1 MRGDRDCTLFAFGF
15 LGHALVE
22 ARDDAEALA
31 GWSFAPDYQTALFV
45 VAKRA
50 GGLVASGALD
60 PSVAFAALFK
70 AAHKAELVAALGL
83 PLVRDIVTDG
93 VGFGADEPAD
103 FWGWRNV

>member
-1 MRGDRDCTLFAFGF
+1 MVA
-15 LGHALVE
+15 
-22 ARDDAEALA
+22 ARNDAEALA
-31 GWSFAPDYQTALFV
+31 GWTFDPDYEAALWV

-50 GGLVASGALD
+50 GGLMASGALD
-60 PSVAFAALFK
+60 PSVAFPALFK

-83 PLVRDIVTDG
+83 SLVRDIVTDG